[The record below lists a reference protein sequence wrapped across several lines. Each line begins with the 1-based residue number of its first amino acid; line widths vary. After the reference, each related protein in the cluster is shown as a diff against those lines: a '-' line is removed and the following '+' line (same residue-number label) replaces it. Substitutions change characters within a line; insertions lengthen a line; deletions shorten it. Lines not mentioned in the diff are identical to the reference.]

1 MSSQLANSGSSSS
14 SLRKHYSTKPVIQ
27 TTTSAPTN
35 YNYREDT
42 DRFISANSVEKLKVI
57 DRVTP
62 VISNVF
68 LSFSVFSLPQDY
80 ERFPKTVCM
89 DTLTQCLS
97 VATNPQTKNKYGN
110 LRSGNKDFLLRRLKQ
125 GTVVHF
131 DSAEHFKRKDEE
143 MKLRKEQVS
152 FSIHYSHFQSDHDS
166 TPSSSSDL
174 SSNDNLKSGNINF
187 LNNSSLRDTT
197 LSALSSSSSISRN
210 FSTPESRFTRTTT
223 TYYDE
228 NGNKVSRLS
237 SASIENCDSDSDNS
251 YDDNNQPAPDES
263 SPKESSTNEVSEQIN
278 EQNNPFCCSQY
289 LYRFF
294 LSVVFF
300 PFFLT
305 QQSFQQCYSF
315 FFYPLALFSSWTL
328 Q

>member
-42 DRFISANSVEKLKVI
+42 ERFISANSVEKLKVI

-62 VISNVF
+62 VISN
-68 LSFSVFSLPQDY
+68 DY
-80 ERFPKTVCM
+80 ERFPKTV
-89 DTLTQCLS
+89 S
-97 VATNPQTKNKYGN
+97 ANPQTKNKYGN

-143 MKLRKEQVS
+143 MKLRKE
-152 FSIHYSHFQSDHDS
+152 QSDHDS

-251 YDDNNQPAPDES
+251 YDDNNQPAPGES

-278 EQNNPFCCSQY
+278 E
-289 LYRFF
+289 
-294 LSVVFF
+294 
-300 PFFLT
+300 
-305 QQSFQQCYSF
+305 
-315 FFYPLALFSSWTL
+315 
-328 Q
+328 